1 MRGSPPRGAPRFI
14 AISALSQTLRLR
26 TDDRQTPA
34 RRRDD
39 ARRSRPGRLRVS
51 AVWLCRLVL
60 LGPRGDRRVQF
71 RSRPVLVLE
80 PRWLTAFD
88 RPIPAG
94 WNGPRMATLERT
106 FPFPRARYT
115 GILEWITTTDHKKIG
130 VMYLVTT
137 FFFFLMGGL
146 LALGIRTQL
155 ATADN
160 TFLNAQQYNAAF
172 TMHGLTMVFLFVV
185 PVWTGFAN
193 YIVPLQLGARDM
205 IVTIFSL
212 RAPGMTFMR
221 ITLFCWSVLVT
232 SFLLVLAMPF
242 LTVAGVL
249 LLFDRMAGT
258 NFFAVG
264 QGADPLLWQYLFWFF
279 GHPEVYIMILPG
291 FGVISEVLPVFSRK
305 PIFGYRMIAYSSAAI
320 GFLSFG
326 VFVHHMFVAGIDPA
340 LQVFFMAS
348 TMLIA
353 VPTGVKIFSWLGTL
367 WGGALRFRTAMLFAM
382 AFIVVFTIGGISGV
396 FLGSV
401 PVDVQ
406 LSDTYFVVAH
416 IHYVLVQG
424 ALFCAFAAFYYW
436 MPKMSGRLLSEQL
449 GRIHFFLFF
458 IGVNMAFFPM
468 HQLGLDGMPRR
479 TFHYPQ
485 SPEWASLTL
494 VSTIGAYIIGISI
507 AVFLFNFFHSIVLG
521 HGRPAGDDPWEADT
535 LEWATTSPPQP
546 YNFAR
551 IPVVH
556 SARPL
561 KEDVAH

>member
-1 MRGSPPRGAPRFI
+1 
-14 AISALSQTLRLR
+14 
-26 TDDRQTPA
+26 
-34 RRRDD
+34 
-39 ARRSRPGRLRVS
+39 
-51 AVWLCRLVL
+51 
-60 LGPRGDRRVQF
+60 
-71 RSRPVLVLE
+71 
-80 PRWLTAFD
+80 
-88 RPIPAG
+88 
-94 WNGPRMATLERT
+94 MATLERT
-106 FPFPRARYT
+106 FPLVRPRYS

-130 VMYLVTT
+130 VLYLTTT
-137 FFFFLMGGL
+137 FFFFLTGGL
-146 LALGIRTQL
+146 LALGVRTQL
-155 ATADN
+155 ATPD
-160 TFLNAQQYNAAF
+160 TGFLNAAQYNSAF
-172 TMHGLTMVFLFVV
+172 TMHGVTMVFLFVV

-193 YIVPLQLGARDM
+193 YIIPLQLGARDMAFPRLNALSYWLLLAGGIVLYSAFVVGPPATGWTIYVPNSTREFSPGPGVDLLILALTVLGFSSIFGALNM

-212 RAPGMTFMR
+212 RAPGMTFFR
-221 ITLFCWSVLVT
+221 ITLFTWSVLVT

-242 LTVAGVL
+242 LTVAGIL
-249 LLFDRMAGT
+249 LLFDRMAQT

-305 PIFGYRMIAYSSAAI
+305 PIFGYKMIAYSSAAI

-353 VPTGVKIFSWLGTL
+353 VPTGVKIFSWLGTI
-367 WGGALRFRTAMLFAM
+367 WGGALRFKTAMLFAM

-406 LSDTYFVVAH
+406 LSDTMYVVAH

-424 ALFCAFAAFYYW
+424 ALFCMFAAMYYW
-436 MPKMSGRLLSEQL
+436 MPKMSGRMLSETL
-449 GRIHFFLFF
+449 GRMHFFLFF
-458 IGVNMAFFPM
+458 IGVNLAFFPM

-479 TFHYPQ
+479 IFHYPQ
-485 SPEWASLTL
+485 SPEWAGLNL
-494 VSTIGAYIIGISI
+494 VSTIGAYIIAVAII
-507 AVFLFNFFHSIVLG
+507 VFLWNFFYTIVLG
-521 HGRPAGDDPWEADT
+521 NGKPAGDDPWEADT

-561 KEDVAH
+561 KEDVPH

>member
-1 MRGSPPRGAPRFI
+1 MTTAERAFPVAK
-14 AISALSQTLRLR
+14 
-26 TDDRQTPA
+26 
-34 RRRDD
+34 
-39 ARRSRPGRLRVS
+39 PGYSGL
-51 AVWLCRLVL
+51 
-60 LGPRGDRRVQF
+60 
-71 RSRPVLVLE
+71 
-80 PRWLTAFD
+80 
-88 RPIPAG
+88 
-94 WNGPRMATLERT
+94 
-106 FPFPRARYT
+106 
-115 GILEWITTTDHKKIG
+115 LEWVATTDHKKIG
-130 VMYLVTT
+130 ILYLGTT
-137 FFFFLMGGL
+137 FFFFLAGGL
-146 LALGIRTQL
+146 IALGMRTQL
-155 ATADN
+155 ATPDGQLL
-160 TFLNAQQYNAAF
+160 TAQQYNEAF
-172 TMHGLTMVFLFVV
+172 TMHGTTMVFLFVV

-193 YIVPLQLGARDM
+193 YVIPLMIGARDMAFPRLNALSYWLLVAGAIVLYSSFAFGELPSAGWTSYVPLSTALYSKGHGQDFWILGLTVLGFSSIFAALNM
-205 IVTIFSL
+205 IVTIFAL
-212 RAPGMTFMR
+212 RCPGLTFHR
-221 ITLFCWSVLVT
+221 LPLFGWSVLVT

-249 LLFDRMAGT
+249 LLFDRVAGT
-258 NFFAVG
+258 NFFSASE
-264 QGADPLLWQYLFWFF
+264 GADPLLWQYLFWFF

-291 FGVISEVLPVFSRK
+291 FGVVSEVLPVFSRK
-305 PIFGYRMIAYSSAAI
+305 TIFGYKMIAYSSVAI

-340 LQVFFMAS
+340 LQAFFMAS

-353 VPTGVKIFSWLGTL
+353 VPTGVKVFSWLGTI
-367 WGGALRFRTAMLFAM
+367 WGGAIRFKTSMLFALG
-382 AFIVVFTIGGISGV
+382 FIAVFTIGGISGV

-458 IGVNMAFFPM
+458 IGVNLAFFPM

-485 SPEWASLTL
+485 SPEWAGLNL
-494 VSTIGAYIIGISI
+494 VSTIGAYIIALSI
-507 AVFLFNFFHSIVLG
+507 VVFLYNFFHSILMKNGKV
-521 HGRPAGDDPWEADT
+521 ADDDPWHADT
-535 LEWATTSPPQP
+535 LEWATSSPPP
-546 YNFAR
+546 AYNFAR

-561 KEDVAH
+561 KEDLPH

>member
-1 MRGSPPRGAPRFI
+1 
-14 AISALSQTLRLR
+14 
-26 TDDRQTPA
+26 
-34 RRRDD
+34 
-39 ARRSRPGRLRVS
+39 
-51 AVWLCRLVL
+51 
-60 LGPRGDRRVQF
+60 
-71 RSRPVLVLE
+71 
-80 PRWLTAFD
+80 
-88 RPIPAG
+88 
-94 WNGPRMATLERT
+94 MATLERT
-106 FPFPRARYT
+106 FPFTRPRYT

-130 VMYLVTT
+130 IMYLVTT
-137 FFFFLMGGL
+137 FVFFFLGGIE
-146 LALGIRTQL
+146 ALMMRLQL
-155 ATADN
+155 AEPNQTLLGGERFN
-160 TFLNAQQYNAAF
+160 QLVTL
-172 TMHGLTMVFLFVV
+172 HGTTMVFLFVV
-185 PVWTGFAN
+185 PVMAGFGN
-193 YIVPLQLGARDM
+193 YFVPLMIGARDMAFPRLNALSYWLLLAGGIILYSAFAFGLPASGWTSYVPLSTAEFSKGVGQDLWILSLTVLGFSSIFGALNM

-212 RAPGMTFMR
+212 RAPGMTFHR
-221 ITLFCWSVLVT
+221 IPLFMWSVLVT

-249 LLFDRMAGT
+249 LLFDRLAHT
-258 NFFAVG
+258 NFFVTG
-264 QGADPLLWQYLFWFF
+264 SGADPLLWQYLFWFF

-340 LQVFFMAS
+340 LQIFFMAS

-436 MPKMSGRLLSEQL
+436 MPKITGRMLSEQL

-468 HQLGLDGMPRR
+468 HQLGLEGMPRR

-485 SPEWASLTL
+485 SPEWGSLNL

-507 AVFLFNFFHSIVLG
+507 AVFLFNFFSSIVLKN
-521 HGRPAGDDPWEADT
+521 GRIAGDDPWEADT

-546 YNFAR
+546 YNLAR

>member
-1 MRGSPPRGAPRFI
+1 
-14 AISALSQTLRLR
+14 
-26 TDDRQTPA
+26 
-34 RRRDD
+34 
-39 ARRSRPGRLRVS
+39 
-51 AVWLCRLVL
+51 
-60 LGPRGDRRVQF
+60 
-71 RSRPVLVLE
+71 
-80 PRWLTAFD
+80 
-88 RPIPAG
+88 
-94 WNGPRMATLERT
+94 MATLERT
-106 FPFPRARYT
+106 FPLVRPRYS

-130 VMYLVTT
+130 VLYLTTT
-137 FFFFLMGGL
+137 FFFFLTGGL
-146 LALGIRTQL
+146 LALGVRTQL
-155 ATADN
+155 ATPDN
-160 TFLNAQQYNAAF
+160 TFLNAAQYNSAF
-172 TMHGLTMVFLFVV
+172 TMHGVTMVFLFVV

-193 YIVPLQLGARDM
+193 YIIPLQLGARDMAFPRLNALSYWLLLAGGIVLYSAFVVGPPATGWTIYVPNSTREFSPGPGVDLLILALTVLGFSSIFGALNM

-212 RAPGMTFMR
+212 RAPGMTFFR
-221 ITLFCWSVLVT
+221 ITLFTWSVLVT

-242 LTVAGVL
+242 LTVAGIL
-249 LLFDRMAGT
+249 LLFDRMAQT

-305 PIFGYRMIAYSSAAI
+305 PIFGYKMIAYSSAAI

-353 VPTGVKIFSWLGTL
+353 VPTGVKIFSWLGTI
-367 WGGALRFRTAMLFAM
+367 WGGALRFKTAMLFAM

-406 LSDTYFVVAH
+406 LSDTMYVVAH

-424 ALFCAFAAFYYW
+424 ALFCMFAALYYW
-436 MPKMSGRLLSEQL
+436 MPKMSGRMLSETL
-449 GRIHFFLFF
+449 GRLHFFLFF
-458 IGVNMAFFPM
+458 IGVNLAFFPM

-479 TFHYPQ
+479 IFHYPQ
-485 SPEWASLTL
+485 SPEWAGLNL
-494 VSTIGAYIIGISI
+494 VSTVGAYIIAVAVI
-507 AVFLFNFFHSIVLG
+507 VFLWNFFYTIVLG
-521 HGRPAGDDPWEADT
+521 NGKPAGDDPWEADT

-561 KEDVAH
+561 KEDVPH